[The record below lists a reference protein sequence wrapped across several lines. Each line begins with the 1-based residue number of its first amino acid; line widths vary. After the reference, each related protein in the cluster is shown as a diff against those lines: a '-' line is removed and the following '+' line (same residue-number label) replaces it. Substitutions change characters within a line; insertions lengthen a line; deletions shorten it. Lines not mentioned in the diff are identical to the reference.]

1 MTMVSHPAV
10 QRDFNEALDY
20 YEAEGGI
27 HLADRFEAEFRICIA
42 AVKAGPTRF
51 PFYQRSDRFRRI
63 RLRSF
68 PFLIVYRASAA
79 IYNSGGGILRMGVED
94 DGKVTGGQ
102 GLADYRVARDGTGF
116 SAYPVPS
123 NLVLS

>member
-1 MTMVSHPAV
+1 MTLEFHPAV

-20 YEAEGGI
+20 YQAEGGV
-27 HLADRFEAEFRICIA
+27 HLADRFEAEFRTCVA

-68 PFLIVYRASAA
+68 PFLVVYRTSAA
-79 IYNSGGGILRMGVED
+79 SIRVILLKHERRHPRFGMS
-94 DGKVTGGQ
+94 
-102 GLADYRVARDGTGF
+102 RR
-116 SAYPVPS
+116 
-123 NLVLS
+123 

>member
-1 MTMVSHPAV
+1 MTLEFHPAV

-27 HLADRFEAEFRICIA
+27 HLADRFEAEFRVCIA

-63 RLRSF
+63 RLKSF
-68 PFLIVYRASAA
+68 PFLVVYRATTAT
-79 IYNSGGGILRMGVED
+79 V
-94 DGKVTGGQ
+94 
-102 GLADYRVARDGTGF
+102 RV
-116 SAYPVPS
+116 
-123 NLVLS
+123 VLLKHERRHPRFGMSRR